1 MSPKK
6 VNIDSL
12 EKKTIPKA
20 LKIAVWNKY
29 IGEEIGKAKCSC
41 CNITDITQLKFH
53 TGHIIAKANGGL
65 TNIDN
70 LKPICESCNKS
81 MGIKNM
87 DEFKQ
92 LLISQSKEII
102 INAIKNEK
110 PEIIS
115 IDMDILEKLYDGLQ
129 TNYKTGTSANDHH
142 YNNIITFNTNIDF
155 IKFLVDETKISHDE
169 YTELLKY
176 EYHPFLSKI
185 QPIIDKI
192 KYNNIN
198 INKYLLD
205 LQNYE
210 NYKNNKGFI
219 PYSLPRIHTYIL
231 YLDIPKTKI
240 DILREKQKE
249 FRTMFNKL
257 INSKQMH
264 IDYVISKYKNE
275 IEYYK
280 NIELYK

>member
-1 MSPKK
+1 MTLKNKK
-6 VNIDSL
+6 INPNNNL
-12 EKKTIPKA
+12 QQETKNYKKKYIPKA
-20 LKIAVWNKY
+20 LKIAIWNKY
-29 IGEEIGKAKCSC
+29 IGEEIGKVKCLC
-41 CNITDITQLKFH
+41 CEITDITQLKFH

-142 YNNIITFNTNIDF
+142 YNNIITFT
-155 IKFLVDETKISHDE
+155 
-169 YTELLKY
+169 TEKKY
-176 EYHPFLSKI
+176 
-185 QPIIDKI
+185 
-192 KYNNIN
+192 
-198 INKYLLD
+198 YL
-205 LQNYE
+205 E
-210 NYKNNKGFI
+210 
-219 PYSLPRIHTYIL
+219 
-231 YLDIPKTKI
+231 
-240 DILREKQKE
+240 
-249 FRTMFNKL
+249 
-257 INSKQMH
+257 
-264 IDYVISKYKNE
+264 
-275 IEYYK
+275 
-280 NIELYK
+280 